1 MFWKFTVYKITHN
14 FYFSFEQV
22 QVVTEDDIKSK
33 TFTLQDLVLPL
44 PGNSIQCPKNKL
56 GQLFEEYLDKDGLS
70 KTSFRI
76 NSLKINIP
84 GDYRKVF
91 ACPDNLKYNVYEVQ
105 DPSSDSSTVQTN
117 SSETSLSKRTETSP
131 HDIEMNSSPEKLV
144 QSSPTNTDTNQ
155 MASLVANK
163 GKRNCSKQNQINL
176 KLTFSLPA
184 SSYATMCIREL
195 MKE

>member
-1 MFWKFTVYKITHN
+1 MYKITHN
-14 FYFSFEQV
+14 FYFSFEKV

-91 ACPDNLKYNVYEVQ
+91 ACPGNLVYTVYKVQ
-105 DPSSDSSTVQTN
+105 DPCSDSSTVQMD
-117 SSETSLSKRTETSP
+117 SSEISLSRKTENSP
-131 HDIEMNSSPEKLV
+131 HDILMNSSPEQLV
-144 QSSPTNTDTNQ
+144 QSSPTSTNTNQ
-155 MASLVANK
+155 MVSLVATK
-163 GKRNCSKQNQINL
+163 DIRNCSKQDQISL